1 MTERDASSL
10 EQEIA
15 RNGLSERTVLLFRKT
30 IVDHYKSMGRLMPWR
45 ETRDPYRILVS
56 EIMLQQTGVERVLK
70 IYPAFIA
77 AFPDVQELGRASLRD
92 VLRQW
97 QGMGYN
103 RRAIALKRAAE
114 IIVMEH
120 DGHVPSSRVELER
133 LPGIGKATASAILV
147 YAFGHR
153 EVFIETN
160 IRRVFIHFFF
170 SDRDDVRDR
179 EIRALVES
187 TLDAANPREW
197 YYALMD
203 YGTMIRKTIAD
214 PNRRSAHYRRQS
226 PFAGSERQ
234 VRGLILRAM
243 VAQQGMTAHELLRT
257 LDLPDE
263 QVSRNLR
270 KLAEEGFIRE
280 EGEKYVIA

>member
-1 MTERDASSL
+1 
-10 EQEIA
+10 
-15 RNGLSERTVLLFRKT
+15 
-30 IVDHYKSMGRLMPWR
+30 MGRLMPWR

-70 IYPAFIA
+70 KYPAFIA
-77 AFPDVQELGRASLRD
+77 AFPDVRNLGRASLRD
-92 VLRQW
+92 VLRLW

-103 RRAIALKRAAE
+103 RRAIALKGSAE
-114 IIVMEH
+114 IIVAQH
-120 DGHVPSSRVELER
+120 GGHVPSSREELEG
-133 LPGIGKATASAILV
+133 LPGIGKATASAVLV
-147 YAFGHR
+147 YTFGHP

-170 SDRDDVRDR
+170 RHRDDVRDR
-179 EIRALVES
+179 EIIPLVER

-214 PNRRSAHYRRQS
+214 PNRRSAHYQRQS

-243 VAQQGMTAHELLRT
+243 VAQQGMTTRELLRT
-257 LDLPDE
+257 LGLPEDR
-263 QVSRNLR
+263 VYRNLM
-270 KLAEEGFIRE
+270 KLAEEGFLRE

>member
-77 AFPDVQELGRASLRD
+77 AFPDVRTLGRASLHD

-147 YAFGHR
+147 YAFGRR

-170 SDRDDVRDR
+170 SNRDDVRDR
-179 EIRALVES
+179 EIRPLVES

-214 PNRRSAHYRRQS
+214 PNRRSAHYQRQP

-243 VAQQGMTAHELLRT
+243 VSQQGMTAHELLRT
-257 LDLPDE
+257 LGLPEDR
-263 QVSRNLR
+263 VYRNLT